1 MVGLINDIAGQTN
14 LLALNATIEAARAG
28 EAGKGFAVVAGEVKT
43 LANQTAKATDDIAT
57 QVEAI
62 QEAVGKA
69 VDAIGAVDRT
79 IAQMAE
85 ISTAMAA
92 TTGQQVDGAAA
103 IADQARHAAEATR
116 TVSATIAGIAQTAT
130 EAEQMSALV
139 HDTITSVA
147 DQLSDMRSH
156 LVASLR
162 GSVVGNRR
170 QHARIEV
177 DMAATLTIG
186 GRKVTA
192 RVRDLSLGGALLEMP
207 AEGMGTGLPVVFAT
221 ADLQDIAA
229 TVCRV
234 NSKGIHLEFAATVP
248 QRARLADVLERAM
261 SQAAAVSEDIDLW
274 A

>member
-1 MVGLINDIAGQTN
+1 
-14 LLALNATIEAARAG
+14 
-28 EAGKGFAVVAGEVKT
+28 
-43 LANQTAKATDDIAT
+43 
-57 QVEAI
+57 
-62 QEAVGKA
+62 
-69 VDAIGAVDRT
+69 
-79 IAQMAE
+79 MAE

-92 TTGQQVDGAAA
+92 TTGRQVDGTAA

-234 NSKGIHLEFAATVP
+234 DLRASTWNSPPPSPSAPGWRTYWNGPCPRPPRCRRISTCGRSWRRIKKVAQAAGWRPYDGSFFLNSPGRSRTCWGLLRYWVTWSSTVP
-248 QRARLADVLERAM
+248 A
-261 SQAAAVSEDIDLW
+261 
-274 A
+274 